1 MKRLGRRKV
10 HTFAR
15 VSSSCAFPKTRRLIR
30 RAPWTYASLARFLGA
45 RTAHP
50 SSRRGSDDGTR
61 DSLRNTQTA
70 RGVPWNAQA
79 LVPHF
84 ADATRVHRRADVP
97 RRRGVHEL
105 PLTLKTHACG
115 SGHRIPNPKPLA
127 QAVVKEREA
136 RTASH
141 RHICET
147 AASSSKKKEDGSQNP
162 KIKNHKNKRLLQ
174 RPEIGAQTQR
184 AHRYRRGI
192 RPLPTHSRE
201 SSTGSSVADYASQPE
216 I

>member
-1 MKRLGRRKV
+1 VDVCKSRPLPRGAHGPPIVQERQRRR
-10 HTFAR
+10 H
-15 VSSSCAFPKTRRLIR
+15 
-30 RAPWTYASLARFLGA
+30 ARFTLEHPDSERCSLERTSA
-45 RTAHP
+45 RPPFRRRNACP
-50 SSRRGSDDGTR
+50 SAGRT
-61 DSLRNTQTA
+61 
-70 RGVPWNAQA
+70 WMC
-79 LVPHF
+79 
-84 ADATRVHRRADVP
+84 DVP
-97 RRRGVHEL
+97 RRRSVHEL

-192 RPLPTHSRE
+192 RPLPTHPRG